1 MPAPRPRLQRLL
13 RIALV
18 AVLAYALVIAGVV
31 GCRLADRLLLFPPSG
46 AADAHG
52 ATRLAVPTAD
62 GELEIW
68 RASSPGA
75 RPPHA
80 YVLRFYGNADRADY
94 WAADEARGLPFDGEL
109 WAVNYP
115 GFGGSSGRASLRGV
129 ADSALRA
136 YDALHAQAAGK
147 PIFVRGTSM
156 GTVAALHV
164 AAEREVAGVVLQ
176 NPPALRQLIVGDHG
190 WWNLWLLAIP
200 VSWQIPPEL
209 DSLANARRARA
220 PAVFLM
226 AENDEIVRPRWQ
238 RAILDAYAGPKQS
251 FVLPGARHNDPV
263 PIETLGRVDAAMRAW
278 LDQSR

>member
-1 MPAPRPRLQRLL
+1 
-13 RIALV
+13 
-18 AVLAYALVIAGVV
+18 
-31 GCRLADRLLLFPPSG
+31 
-46 AADAHG
+46 
-52 ATRLAVPTAD
+52 
-62 GELEIW
+62 
-68 RASSPGA
+68 
-75 RPPHA
+75 
-80 YVLRFYGNADRADY
+80 
-94 WAADEARGLPFDGEL
+94 
-109 WAVNYP
+109 
-115 GFGGSSGRASLRGV
+115 
-129 ADSALRA
+129 
-136 YDALHAQAAGK
+136 
-147 PIFVRGTSM
+147 M